1 VISPVAKH
9 LPSFARPAPQNSLYE
24 RHCIRS
30 IRNCAGERA
39 RAGKQ
44 SKSLTAKVAK
54 KSRKGRKEN
63 QEQFFAIFA
72 AFLCDLAVKRFS
84 PSLELSLRRSLLR
97 AHTTGHNLG
106 RKVALALHR
115 RTGEAPQ
122 DRELSHMRERIG
134 NRPLK

>member
-30 IRNCAGERA
+30 VRNCADERV
-39 RAGKQ
+39 R
-44 SKSLTAKVAK
+44 
-54 KSRKGRKEN
+54 GRKAKQKLNRKVCKELLLA
-63 QEQFFAIFA
+63 FFARFA
-72 AFLCDLAVKRFS
+72 AFFATFAVKSFS
-84 PSLELSLRRSLLR
+84 PSLELPLRRSLFR
-97 AHTTGHNLG
+97 AHAPRDNLG
-106 RKVALALHR
+106 CVIILALHR

-122 DRELSHMRERIG
+122 HRELPHVRERIR

>member
-30 IRNCAGERA
+30 VRNCAGERV
-39 RAGKQ
+39 RAGRQ
-44 SKSLTAKVAK
+44 SKRLNAKFAKNCSWFSLRAL
-54 KSRKGRKEN
+54 RLL
-63 QEQFFAIFA
+63 FATF
-72 AFLCDLAVKRFS
+72 AVKSFS
-84 PSLELSLRRSLLR
+84 PSLELPFRRSLFR
-97 AHTTGHNLG
+97 AHAPRDNLG
-106 RKVALALHR
+106 CVIILALHR

-122 DRELSHMRERIG
+122 HRELPHVRERIR